1 MNITYRTQILQS
13 DNKSVRQ
20 IVESTGFFYDYEIPI
35 AVELVEEALK
45 KGQEISG
52 YFFVF
57 AELDGKTVSYTCFGP
72 ISCTVGSYDLYW
84 IATHNDYRGK
94 GIGKMILEK
103 THKII
108 KQMNGRMVIAETSS
122 QEKYAPTRHFYISN
136 NYTKDAQIKDFYDIN
151 DDKVMYVKRL

>member
-57 AELDGKTVSYTCFGP
+57 KKSID
-72 ISCTVGSYDLYW
+72 I
-84 IATHNDYRGK
+84 K
-94 GIGKMILEK
+94 G
-103 THKII
+103 
-108 KQMNGRMVIAETSS
+108 N
-122 QEKYAPTRHFYISN
+122 
-136 NYTKDAQIKDFYDIN
+136 
-151 DDKVMYVKRL
+151 